1 LQKKYTEHKTAELK
15 LRVPART
22 RREIEAQAK
31 RNERSVNAEVLERLE
46 RSLSGLAEEVLM
58 GAYGPPP
65 SAQGLIEAYRRG
77 MLRLREEDRTHIKKW
92 LNDWADQFFNAL
104 KG

>member
-1 LQKKYTEHKTAELK
+1 
-15 LRVPART
+15 
-22 RREIEAQAK
+22 
-31 RNERSVNAEVLERLE
+31 
-46 RSLSGLAEEVLM
+46 M